1 MIFLFRR
8 IMLRGLQNFYFLTRD
23 NFKLSFPTLFLFLF
37 SSFLSFFSSLLFSL
51 LFFCCL
57 KGCVDSIIT
66 GAEEKGLSGFR
77 ALDSIYPK
85 VPFQKII
92 FILPL
97 LLLNFLFSSVPYHH
111 FSCFLSFTFLCLSN
125 CISGG

>member
-8 IMLRGLQNFYFLTRD
+8 TMLRGLQKFYKLFTRD
-23 NFKLSFPTLFLFLF
+23 NFKLSFPTLFLFSF
-37 SSFLSFFSSLLFSL
+37 FLSFFSSLLFSFV
-51 LFFCCL
+51 FFCCL

-85 VPFQKII
+85 VPYQKII

-97 LLLNFLFSSVPYHH
+97 LLLNFLFSSVHCYH
-111 FSCFLSFTFLCLSN
+111 FSWFLSFTFLCLSN